1 MSARAARLSRL
12 ESRVPA
18 PQRTERPPIERGCLL
33 ELRVRLAQPDI
44 RQEMIDAH
52 GHAWLSRLQAFIEAA
67 L

>member
-12 ESRVPA
+12 ESRNTGRPEG
-18 PQRTERPPIERGCLL
+18 TRPPIERGCLL
-33 ELRVRLAQPDI
+33 ELWVRLAQPDI

-67 L
+67 R